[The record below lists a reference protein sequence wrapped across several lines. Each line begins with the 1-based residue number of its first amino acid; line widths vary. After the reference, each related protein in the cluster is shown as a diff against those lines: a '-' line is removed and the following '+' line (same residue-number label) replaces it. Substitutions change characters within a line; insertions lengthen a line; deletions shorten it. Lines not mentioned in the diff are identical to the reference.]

1 MGRRKDKWIKK
12 TLNFYRFVFKF
23 DSPYKVIIDG
33 NFAAMAL
40 NKKFEMKSSLEKFLD
55 EKVILIIPSCI
66 FKEVQSIESKIPG
79 LLKLL
84 SQYKI
89 EQCKHNLLTPTN
101 CIRDYIGKKNN
112 SKYFV
117 ATQDNFLRVQLR
129 KIPGVPLIFFEQ
141 NMLLMDKPSR
151 ISIEASER
159 REIIRILTEF
169 TKQVRPHVRDILESY
184 QFMAQI
190 DLIRAKAELAKLFN
204 AFEPEV
210 TEQPCIDWIRA
221 VHPLLALSL
230 SRQDKAVVP
239 LDIILSADQ
248 RLLIISGPNAG
259 GKSVC
264 LKTVG
269 LLQYMLQCGLL
280 VQHLSWFLDIRH
292 PVPLCPAACLFFQV
306 ARTDRRVTT
315 GLSDH
320 SPFCTGY
327 CAQCQVMD

>member
-159 REIIRILTEF
+159 RENLKEDPKQKEKKILCEKKDEISNFLVEEFKNSKYYKQKQEELKINKLMGKIR
-169 TKQVRPHVRDILESY
+169 KK
-184 QFMAQI
+184 
-190 DLIRAKAELAKLFN
+190 AK
-204 AFEPEV
+204 
-210 TEQPCIDWIRA
+210 
-221 VHPLLALSL
+221 
-230 SRQDKAVVP
+230 
-239 LDIILSADQ
+239 
-248 RLLIISGPNAG
+248 GPNPLSVKKK
-259 GKSVC
+259 KSYYIQ
-264 LKTVG
+264 KEKDFEYKKKMG
-269 LLQYMLQCGLL
+269 LINENNKQNII
-280 VQHLSWFLDIRH
+280 FLNENENENENDIN
-292 PVPLCPAACLFFQV
+292 
-306 ARTDRRVTT
+306 DNKE
-315 GLSDH
+315 GNKNKYNNKDINKEDNKINNNND
-320 SPFCTGY
+320 GNDGMM
-327 CAQCQVMD
+327 VMMICS

>member
-12 TLNFYRFVFKF
+12 TLNFYRFIFKF

-40 NKKFEMKSSLEKFLD
+40 NKKFEMKTSLEKLLD
-55 EKVILIIPSCI
+55 EKVILVIPSCI
-66 FKEVQSIESKIPG
+66 FKEVQSIESKISG

-89 EQCKHNLLTPTN
+89 EQCKHNLMTPTN

-159 REIIRILTEF
+159 RENLKEDPKKTEKKMLNEKKNEISDFLVEEFKNSKYYKQKQEEFKLNKLMGKIR
-169 TKQVRPHVRDILESY
+169 KK
-184 QFMAQI
+184 
-190 DLIRAKAELAKLFN
+190 AK
-204 AFEPEV
+204 
-210 TEQPCIDWIRA
+210 
-221 VHPLLALSL
+221 
-230 SRQDKAVVP
+230 
-239 LDIILSADQ
+239 
-248 RLLIISGPNAG
+248 GPNPLSVKKKQSYYAQKEKDYEYKKKMELFG
-259 GKSVC
+259 DNSINNNNNNKTIELNEEKDNNNNEDDDDNNGNKYKFDGNYNTINDNGKNNNNNNNNDNGNNFTFM
-264 LKTVG
+264 KKKRKRKHKKKANN
-269 LLQYMLQCGLL
+269 Y
-280 VQHLSWFLDIRH
+280 D
-292 PVPLCPAACLFFQV
+292 
-306 ARTDRRVTT
+306 
-315 GLSDH
+315 
-320 SPFCTGY
+320 
-327 CAQCQVMD
+327 